1 MPEPTQGGV
10 AAQVL
15 QALEE
20 SQRSFAGH
28 RKCIIRLKQ
37 AQAAD
42 AAVFR
47 DTLNASIDRALV
59 IFRREPCIERM
70 LQLVSSLVCFS
81 NDKYHADS
89 ELAVHLLQRMV
100 PLTTARDKAV
110 RFRACQLTAKLLNSL
125 GEDAEVSEEL
135 YEEILQA
142 MLARLN
148 DKVPVVRVH
157 AVAAVARLQ
166 DPTDSADPVTAEYMR
181 LISSDTSKEVR
192 KAVLANLGVSALTL
206 PHILERLRDVK
217 DDVRK
222 YTYSV
227 VAIKIDV
234 KALKIEQRVLLIGG
248 LQDRCEAV
256 RKACVH
262 MMVSKWLPRCD
273 NNPINLLKLLDV
285 ELHPEQAE
293 RAVRAILGEG
303 GIKSSASAAFLP
315 YHENRKK
322 FGDALTAEEAFY
334 WRVLG
339 KVATER
345 NDDELME
352 AALPEIPAMSQA
364 ITANLG
370 NGTVTGELM
379 QLVPLLDFGDEVG
392 RKRLYTMLGS
402 LLLNYHSTLPSLV
415 PHLLAALSAM
425 ESSAEFV
432 AFVGGVMRQ
441 VEASGE
447 EKEAAE
453 GVPADGAPCW
463 RLHVLA
469 LCKGLLRMVSRF
481 SEIALLSDYIKRTTE
496 QLVQDPRED
505 IRHGS
510 IECLGLFALLD
521 ELVAGSYMPLFVKV
535 LKYDSPAL
543 QVTALSAIMDA
554 LLIFRQSSWN
564 AVPKQL
570 NTAYAVPGAGG
581 GAADKEGEDKA
592 DATPE
597 DTSSIWNLVFSCLH
611 HPSSGVRGTAAEGL
625 GKLVLA
631 GRIVSS
637 KVEHQLL
644 LALALLYFSPM
655 SESDVQLRQCLAVF
669 FPAFANKEQ
678 SNALALAH
686 LVFPALKHVGAA
698 PKTSPLSKV
707 NALQLG
713 QYLLSVMDEA
723 VDGTQGAAAVH
734 LSVATQLCKC
744 IADNPSHG
752 SVKVWAKLLNQM
764 RVDNSVDLEPLAV
777 LVKQAQASVTESTA
791 ATAISK
797 FDKSLEEVMN
807 DEAPPDA
814 VSRNKGEEDED
825 HDDVADALASGDDKM
840 QTLDV
845 KEDEGEE
852 DVEVK
857 AKADQGGKPKQRPT
871 PLLPTLIHQVKER
884 AMGEDV
890 NLVDLMDVNLGGLF
904 GHDDAPCSKADQK
917 QARKRGAAA
926 RRALQDDDEDA
937 PTGVLSPHSPLR
949 VRRST
954 RATKPAVSA
963 VKKEVDLD
971 KLLQEQEE
979 KEKAAWLRQ
988 QDDEDEDEDEAE

>member
-1 MPEPTQGGV
+1 MTV
-10 AAQVL
+10 AVQVQ

-81 NDKYHADS
+81 NDKYSADS

-100 PLTTARDKAV
+100 PLTAARDKAV

-125 GEDAEVSEEL
+125 GEDAEVTEEL

-142 MLARLN
+142 MLTRLN

-181 LISSDTSKEVR
+181 LVSSDTSKEVR

-285 ELHPEQAE
+285 EMHPEPAE
-293 RAVRAILGEG
+293 RAIRAILGEG
-303 GIKSSASAAFLP
+303 GIKSSASATFLP

-322 FGDALTAEEAFY
+322 LGDALTADEAFY

-352 AALPEIPAMSQA
+352 AALPEIPAIAQA
-364 ITANLG
+364 IAANLG
-370 NGTVTGELM
+370 NRMVTGELM

-402 LLLNYHSTLPSLV
+402 LLLDYQHTPPSLV

-441 VEASGE
+441 VQASGE

-453 GVPADGAPCW
+453 GKPADGAPCW

-481 SEIALLSDYIKRTTE
+481 SEIALLSDYIKQTAE
-496 QLVQDPRED
+496 QLVQDARED

-510 IECLGLFALLD
+510 VECLGLFALLD

-564 AVPKQL
+564 AVPAQL
-570 NTAYAVPGAGG
+570 NTAYSVPGDVGERQ
-581 GAADKEGEDKA
+581 DKTDG
-592 DATPE
+592 TPE

-611 HPSSGVRGTAAEGL
+611 HASSGVRGTAAEGL

-644 LALALLYFSPM
+644 LALTLLYFSPM
-655 SESDVQLRQCLAVF
+655 SEADVQLRQCLAVF
-669 FPAFANKEQ
+669 FPAFANKDQ

-698 PKTSPLSKV
+698 PKPSPLSKV

-723 VDGTQGAAAVH
+723 VDGTAGAVAVH

-744 IADNPSHG
+744 MVDSPSHA
-752 SVKVWAKLLNQM
+752 SVKVWARLLNQM
-764 RVDNSVDLEPLAV
+764 RVNNSVDLEPLAA
-777 LVKQAQASVTESTA
+777 LVKQAQACVTE
-791 ATAISK
+791 ATAVTAIGK
-797 FDKSLEEVMN
+797 FGKSLQEVM
-807 DEAPPDA
+807 DDDGSPDSLA
-814 VSRNKGEEDED
+814 RNKGEEDED
-825 HDDVADALASGDDKM
+825 EEEEPDAVRTVDDKM
-840 QTLDV
+840 QAMDV

-852 DVEVK
+852 DGESK
-857 AKADQGGKPKQRPT
+857 AKADQGSKRKHRPT
-871 PLLPTLIHQVKER
+871 PLSPTLIHQVKER

-890 NLVDLMDVNLGGLF
+890 NLGGLF
-904 GHDDAPCSKADQK
+904 GHDDAPAAKADK
-917 QARKRGAAA
+917 KPSSKRGAAA
-926 RRALQDDDEDA
+926 RRALQDEDEDA
-937 PTGVLSPHSPLR
+937 AGGVLSPHSPLR

-954 RATKPAVSA
+954 RATKAAVSA

-971 KLLQEQEE
+971 KLLQEQEK
-979 KEKAAWLRQ
+979 KEKAAWLKRQ
-988 QDDEDEDEDEAE
+988 DEDEDEDGDEDGDGDEDE